1 MAEQTARFRD
11 VFAVG
16 EFRVLWIAQTQS
28 RIGDQFARVA
38 LALLVF
44 EQTSSAAL
52 TALVYASTYLPPLIT
67 APLLAGLADRYSRRT
82 VMWAVDLLRAA
93 LIGLMAIP
101 AVPLPVLA
109 VLVVAVSC
117 FDPLFSAARIA
128 TLPKVLPGGRYQVGM
143 SISSSTD
150 GIAQIVGF
158 ALGGVIVA
166 ATGSPHLVLA
176 IDAVS
181 FLVSAALLR
190 WGLRPHLPATESDG
204 TASRASGFALA
215 GIRLVAANRNL
226 MGLAALVWMF
236 GFFVVPE
243 AMAAPYAAEIGGGEA
258 VVGVLMAA
266 DVVGMVIGGLLVAKL
281 GTGLRRRLTVPL
293 AIAAGLPFV
302 ATLFAPNV
310 MVTVALW
317 ALSGLMS
324 ATSFSRRSDSCNWCP
339 TACAPAPSAS
349 PPRASRPPRAWAWRS
364 PAVSP
369 KRCRRPWRSRCAA
382 ASAHWARSPSASPS
396 DSPKRTSRQQPPNDP
411 RHTLRTERNRV
422 EHERGGAM
430 TNNNHAQKDS
440 AWR

>member
-176 IDAVS
+176 IDAIS

-293 AIAAGLPFV
+293 AIAAGLPLV
-302 ATLFAPNV
+302 ATLFAPNA

-324 ATSFSRRSDSCNWCP
+324 SYLVLAQVRFVQLVPDGM
-339 TACAPAPSAS
+339 
-349 PPRASRPPRAWAWRS
+349 RARA
-364 PAVSP
+364 VGF
-369 KRCRRPWRSRCAA
+369 AA
-382 ASAHWARSPSASPS
+382 AGLQTAQGLGMAIAGGLAETMPPSVAIAVCGGVGSLGAIAISLAFGLAKADEPAAAPERSQAHAE
-396 DSPKRTSRQQPPNDP
+396 D
-411 RHTLRTERNRV
+411 RTEPSR
-422 EHERGGAM
+422 A
-430 TNNNHAQKDS
+430 
-440 AWR
+440 

>member
-38 LALLVF
+38 LALLIF
-44 EQTSSAAL
+44 ERTSSAAL
-52 TALVYASTYLPPLIT
+52 TALVYASTYLPPLLT

-82 VMWAVDLLRAA
+82 VMWAVELLRAV

-128 TLPKVLPGGRYQVGM
+128 TLPKVLPDGRYQVGM
-143 SISSSTD
+143 SIGSSTD
-150 GIAQIVGF
+150 GIAQIAGF
-158 ALGGVIVA
+158 ALGGVVVA

-190 WGLRPHLPATESDG
+190 WGLRPHLPEAESAG

-215 GIRLVAANRNL
+215 GIRLVAGNRKL
-226 MGLAALVWMF
+226 MGLASLVWLF

-243 AMAAPYAAEIGGGEA
+243 AMAAPYAAEIGQGEA
-258 VVGVLMAA
+258 TVGVLMAA
-266 DVVGMVIGGLLVAKL
+266 DVVGMVIGALLVARL

-293 AIAAGLPFV
+293 ALAAGLPLV
-302 ATLFAPNV
+302 ATLIAPNV
-310 MVTVALW
+310 LVTVSLW

-324 ATSFSRRSDSCNWCP
+324 SYLVLAQVRFVQLVPDGM
-339 TACAPAPSAS
+339 
-349 PPRASRPPRAWAWRS
+349 RARA
-364 PAVSP
+364 VGF
-369 KRCRRPWRSRCAA
+369 AA
-382 ASAHWARSPSASPS
+382 AGLQTAQGLGMVIAGVLAEAMSPSAAIAVCGAAGSLGAVVISLAFGLAEADEPEAPERS
-396 DSPKRTSRQQPPNDP
+396 QALAED
-411 RHTLRTERNRV
+411 RTEPSR
-422 EHERGGAM
+422 A
-430 TNNNHAQKDS
+430 
-440 AWR
+440 